1 MAKPRKPHLDTVH
14 RVLQYLKNELGKG
27 LLFSARKELHVKGFT
42 YSDWTACPD
51 TRRFVI
57 GYSIFIG
64 DSLVLWKS
72 KKQSTV
78 SRSLAEANYRVVPVA
93 TCEIVW
99 ILYFLKDIGV
109 EHKMEALLF
118 CDSEAALHIR
128 SNLVFHERTKHI
140 EIDCHVFRDKV
151 LEKVI
156 KLNHVRTHCQLAYLL
171 TKALNFNQFSSLI
184 CKMGMINIHL
194 AITLEGEYQNEDNKL
209 KQGQTGL
216 IEEDRGSKGN
226 CRIEMKLNNNDC
238 SLKHQNNL

>member
-99 ILYFLKDIGV
+99 ILYFLNDIGV
-109 EHKMEALLF
+109 EHKREALLF
-118 CDSEAALHIR
+118 CDSEAALHIV
-128 SNLVFHERTKHI
+128 SNPVFHERTNHI
-140 EIDCHVFRDKV
+140 EIDCHVVRDKV
-151 LEKVI
+151 LEKAN
-156 KLNHVRTHCQLAYLL
+156 KLNRVRTHCQLADLL
-171 TKALNFNQFSSLI
+171 TKLI
-184 CKMGMINIHL
+184 SFQVWFAK
-194 AITLEGEYQNEDNKL
+194 
-209 KQGQTGL
+209 
-216 IEEDRGSKGN
+216 
-226 CRIEMKLNNNDC
+226 
-238 SLKHQNNL
+238 